1 MYLGYI
7 LLKPLWNLYSLIF
20 FYYPYLYILEKVY
33 SGCSFQCY
41 ICRPSNWKDLRLN
54 KFKWTFQRRTEDGST
69 YFGACFLVYTWYPT
83 KAAQIYSFASMSVA
97 HCASKRK
104 KENHQF
110 QKKISQ
116 ITLSYPNM
124 TISYQFWLHI
134 SILVRIWLIES
145 CSFYPKLSKNSI
157 FT

>member
-1 MYLGYI
+1 MFTTKFDGTVFTFFSHKRLDFQHSIHEYWAAHHVVSRILNPKFYTLMNSWPISSYDTKNNFNLAFLSGYLF
-7 LLKPLWNLYSLIF
+7 N
-20 FYYPYLYILEKVY
+20 
-33 SGCSFQCY
+33 
-41 ICRPSNWKDLRLN
+41 
-54 KFKWTFQRRTEDGST
+54 T
-69 YFGACFLVYTWYPT
+69 
-83 KAAQIYSFASMSVA
+83 

-110 QKKISQ
+110 QVLISQ

-124 TISYQFWLHI
+124 TISYKFWLHI
-134 SILVRIWLIES
+134 SILVQIWLIES

>member
-1 MYLGYI
+1 MI
-7 LLKPLWNLYSLIF
+7 LSRSFSDFFWHKDRMPELFFSPALPSLRNQAHVGF
-20 FYYPYLYILEKVY
+20 FQHFQAHCTLRFQDVLISQSVDRQEHLERHQI
-33 SGCSFQCY
+33 S
-41 ICRPSNWKDLRLN
+41 
-54 KFKWTFQRRTEDGST
+54 KFFDSS
-69 YFGACFLVYTWYPT
+69 P
-83 KAAQIYSFASMSVA
+83 